1 MLNSL
6 KTGGAFVIKP
16 SETHSG
22 RFLGSLLASMAEVH
36 LKQVHLE
43 ALECHKEK
51 FWEVQQNQNQAQA
64 IALKIKVGLEHQ
76 D

>member
-6 KTGGAFVIKP
+6 KTCWAFVIKP
-16 SETHSG
+16 SKTHSG